1 MILILMFVVN
11 VSYMVGLGEIKMAK
25 IVMPITV
32 DPEDLEK
39 VEELSKI
46 FGFSKSQIVR
56 IALRLLFKIGVYQ
69 ALKIIEGRE

>member
-1 MILILMFVVN
+1 
-11 VSYMVGLGEIKMAK
+11 MAK
-25 IVMPITV
+25 IVMLVTV

-56 IALRLLFKIGVYQ
+56 ISLRLLFKIGVYQ

>member
-25 IVMPITV
+25 IVMPITI

-39 VEELSKI
+39 VEELAKI

-56 IALRLLFKIGVYQ
+56 ISLRLLFKIGIYQ
-69 ALKIIEGRE
+69 ALKILEGHE

>member
-1 MILILMFVVN
+1 MIHILMFVVN
-11 VSYMVGLGEIKMAK
+11 VSYMVELGEIKMAK
-25 IVMPITV
+25 IIMPITV

-39 VEELSKI
+39 VEQLAKI

-69 ALKIIEGRE
+69 ALKILEDR